1 MKKIKYLFP
10 VLGVIVLTA
19 HFTLVLLSVVPFNPI
34 TFKKNDLIY
43 AYVDPLFTQ
52 TWTLFAPDP
61 IHTNDA
67 LQIQLEFENGNISD
81 WIDATY
87 PIVDKMH
94 DNYISPY
101 NRMGRISQ
109 SITHQMWT
117 EDPLIHDLRKSVEE
131 KNKLDTIEL
140 LDTNFEKN
148 TKTYSDFLL
157 RYASAF
163 VKSAYPNEKVKFLS
177 LRIVKQE
184 SIPFSDKD
192 SRLEN
197 EWTVVHE
204 IKKQPFIH
212 EISPLL

>member
-1 MKKIKYLFP
+1 MKILKYLFP
-10 VLGVIVLTA
+10 LSLVVVLTT
-19 HFTLVLLSVVPFNPI
+19 HFAFILLSVIPFNPI
-34 TFKKNDLIY
+34 TFKKSDLIY

-52 TWTLFAPDP
+52 TWTLFAPEP

-67 LQIQLEFENGNISD
+67 LQVQLEFDDGQTSE

-87 PIVDKMH
+87 PVVDRMH
-94 DNYISPY
+94 DNYFSPY

-117 EDPLIHDLRKSVEE
+117 EDPLLNDLRKSVEE
-131 KNKLDTIEL
+131 KKKLDTIKS
-140 LDTNFEKN
+140 LDTSFEENNKI
-148 TKTYSDFLL
+148 YSDYLL

-163 VKSAYPNEKVKFLS
+163 VKSAYPNEEIKFLS

-184 SIPFSDKD
+184 SIPFSNKD
-192 SRLEN
+192 SRSEN

-204 IKKQPFIH
+204 IEKQPFIKD
-212 EISPLL
+212 IAPLL